1 MSDEEVYRYVAE
13 AVPPQPHTKKIFH
26 DSMECTQEGTMLTI
40 QSLCVRYG
48 QRPVLDG
55 VSLELKCG
63 EVLAV
68 IGPNGAGKSTLIRTI
83 SGVLQTWSGSILIDG
98 QDLHR
103 LSHTE
108 RARRLAVVPQAIQLP
123 EAYTVYQTVLLGR
136 TAYMNWFGQ
145 PAPRDHEQV
154 LSALEKTATLDL
166 AERLVGQ
173 LSGGE
178 RQRVLLARAIA
189 QGAPYLLLD
198 EPTTFLDLQH
208 QSSLL
213 NLIRRLSQD
222 KDLGVLMVL
231 HDLNLASLYA
241 DRIAILSDGHIT
253 ALGSPRQ
260 VLTEDHLTSI
270 YRVPVHVI
278 PHPDYGTP
286 LILPDGRVERL
297 SSREI
302 T

>member
-1 MSDEEVYRYVAE
+1 
-13 AVPPQPHTKKIFH
+13 
-26 DSMECTQEGTMLTI
+26 MLTI
-40 QSLCVRYG
+40 QSLSVRYG
-48 QRPVLDG
+48 PRPVLDE
-55 VSLELKCG
+55 VSLEVRRG
-63 EVLAV
+63 ELLAI

-83 SGVLQTWSGSILIDG
+83 SGVLQPRAGRLMVDG
-98 QDLHR
+98 EDLQR
-103 LSHTE
+103 LSPSE

-123 EAYTVYQTVLLGR
+123 EAYSVYQTVLLGR
-136 TAYMNWFGQ
+136 TAYMNWFGR
-145 PAPRDHEQV
+145 AASRDHEQV
-154 LSALEKTATLDL
+154 LLALEKTNTLAL
-166 AERLVGQ
+166 ADRLVGQ

-213 NLIRRLSQD
+213 NLIRSLSTE

-241 DRIAILSDGHIT
+241 DRVAILSGGRIT
-253 ALGSPRQ
+253 AQGAPAQ
-260 VLTEDHLTSI
+260 VLTAERLSSI
-270 YRVPVHVI
+270 YRVPVNVI

-286 LILPDGRVERL
+286 LILPDGRDERQL
-297 SSREI
+297 LRN
-302 T
+302 

>member
-1 MSDEEVYRYVAE
+1 
-13 AVPPQPHTKKIFH
+13 
-26 DSMECTQEGTMLTI
+26 MLSI

-48 QRPVLDG
+48 QRPVLESI
-55 VSLELKCG
+55 SLEVPCG
-63 EVLAV
+63 EVLAI

-83 SGVLQTWSGSILIDG
+83 SGVLKPYTGSIAVDG
-98 QDLHR
+98 EELQR
-103 LSHTE
+103 LSHSQ

-123 EAYTVYQTVLLGR
+123 EIYSVYQTVLLGR

-145 PAPRDHEQV
+145 AAPQDHEQV
-154 LSALEKTATLDL
+154 LNALEMTNTLDL
-166 AERLVGQ
+166 ADRLVGQ

-189 QGAPYLLLD
+189 QAAPYLLLD

-213 NLIRRLSQD
+213 NLIRKLS
-222 KDLGVLMVL
+222 KEKNLGVLMVL

-241 DRIAILSDGHIT
+241 DRVAILTNGHIT
-253 ALGSPRQ
+253 AQGSPSQ
-260 VLTEDHLTSI
+260 VLTADRLTSI

-286 LILPDGRVERL
+286 LILPDGRDGRIGVR
-297 SSREI
+297 
-302 T
+302 

>member
-1 MSDEEVYRYVAE
+1 
-13 AVPPQPHTKKIFH
+13 
-26 DSMECTQEGTMLTI
+26 MLSI
-40 QSLCVRYG
+40 QALCVRYG
-48 QRPVLDG
+48 ERSVLDG
-55 VSLELKCG
+55 ITLEVQRG
-63 EVLAV
+63 EVLAI

-83 SGVLQTWSGSILIDG
+83 SGVLQPYAGSITVDDHELG
-98 QDLHR
+98 R
-103 LSHTE
+103 LAPSQ

-123 EAYTVYQTVLLGR
+123 EAYSVYQTVLLGR
-136 TAYMNWFGQ
+136 TAYMNWFGKA
-145 PAPRDHEQV
+145 APQDHKHV
-154 LSALEKTATLDL
+154 LNALEKTSTLDL
-166 AERLVGQ
+166 ADRLVGE

-213 NLIRRLSQD
+213 NLIRALS
-222 KDLGVLMVL
+222 KEKNLGVLMVL

-241 DRIAILSDGHIT
+241 DRVAILSTGQIT
-253 ALGSPRQ
+253 AQGSPSQ
-260 VLTEDHLTSI
+260 VLTADRLTSI

-286 LILPDGRVERL
+286 LILPDGRDGKIA
-297 SSREI
+297 SRRM